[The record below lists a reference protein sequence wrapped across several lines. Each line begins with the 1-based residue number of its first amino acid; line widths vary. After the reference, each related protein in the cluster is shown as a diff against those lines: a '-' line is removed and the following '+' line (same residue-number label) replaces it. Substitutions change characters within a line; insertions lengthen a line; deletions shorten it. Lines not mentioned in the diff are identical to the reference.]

1 MEFCISSNWFYLPTI
16 IWTNDYPTYLQSF
29 SYYEKPTVINVMV
42 QKRLAM
48 EENSRTQIL
57 SNDLRRRLS
66 NTDPRQG
73 KKEHIRVGD
82 MFAKKILTS

>member
-1 MEFCISSNWFYLPTI
+1 
-16 IWTNDYPTYLQSF
+16 
-29 SYYEKPTVINVMV
+29 MV